1 MRFWSALCGLLYSC
15 MIFGSSMDINVDAN
29 SKTFSVKLPAN
40 PTTGYRWVVDSLD
53 DVNFQKIAEKYLP
66 SSPKRIG
73 SGGQMCFTF
82 ERKKSSKALDE
93 TTIILKYQ
101 RTWEQKPVDVKTVVV
116 HFNSK
121 K

>member
-1 MRFWSALCGLLYSC
+1 
-15 MIFGSSMDINVDAN
+15 MDLNVDAN
-29 SKTFSVKLPAN
+29 AKTFSIKLPAN
-40 PTTGYRWVVDSLD
+40 PTTGYRWVVDRVD
-53 DVNFQKIAEKYLP
+53 DANFQKKGEKYLP

-82 ERKKSSKALDE
+82 ERKKSSKIIDQ

-101 RTWEQKPVDVKTVVV
+101 RAWEEKPVDVKAVVV